1 MRRYDPRRMM
11 VLTGG
16 MWLAGA
22 VLAVGFAL
30 CAPAQAEAKACQAP
44 LYAELRKPADPKAR
58 PLEIAC
64 DMTLGPKDVI
74 SRPIAFSGARASGV
88 TLDCKG
94 GTLGTADAV
103 IGAGR
108 PTVVIRSLKGGDG
121 QWSVP
126 EGVTVRNC
134 KIIGNLRLMGL
145 GPNGQGELV
154 KLSSRRRDHTARAQA
169 AAPRD
174 ILLDNLDFVA
184 RGTVPLYLGPGVTR
198 VTVNGSRFR
207 GEAKGTAVY
216 LDAESAENRFTGNL
230 FAMKTTRREQIAI
243 DGSARNVISGNVF
256 ENPVNGG
263 IFLYRNAGEGG
274 TIRHQPPQYNVIE
287 GNTFRYE
294 PAGRPRPAIWL
305 NQRNGKT
312 SHRFSDPAFPFGSS
326 LDPRDFAQ
334 FNIVRDNR
342 FIGGGR
348 GLIRNADPTNEIVGN
363 D

>member
-1 MRRYDPRRMM
+1 MI
-11 VLTGG
+11 LAGG

-22 VLAVGFAL
+22 VLATGFVL
-30 CAPAQAEAKACQAP
+30 CAPAQAEAKACPAP

-64 DMTLGPKDVI
+64 DVTLGPKDVI
-74 SRPIAFSGARASGV
+74 ARPIAFSGARASRV

-103 IGAGR
+103 IGASR

-134 KIIGNLRLMGL
+134 RIVGNLRLMGL

-174 ILLDNLDFVA
+174 ILLNNLDFVA
-184 RGTVPLYLGPGVTR
+184 RGTVPLYLGPGVTK

-230 FAMKTTRREQIAI
+230 FAMKTTRREQIAV

-274 TIRHQPPQYNVIE
+274 TIRHQAPQYNVIE

-342 FIGGGR
+342 FIGGSR
-348 GLIRNADPTNEIVGN
+348 GLIRNTDPTNEIVGN